1 MKSKNSQTSTFLSIL
16 LLDDDPA
23 FAHSIIQCFAEFK
36 ERPSAVKWKK
46 SVESALL
53 AIRNQEPFDIIIMDY
68 FSQTSNTNG
77 LDFCLALNQ
86 MEKQIPIVF
95 VSSVSDIQLAVEV
108 IKLGV
113 EEFLLKEEIVFSDFP
128 KNLTNIL
135 ERAQL
140 RRHRY
145 AVEKRIGMAE
155 NRTQAV
161 RELVVTICHE
171 FNNPLAAVKISYD
184 LLKRLLSSE
193 NDRRLLQ
200 TFEQNYLQIEKEI
213 RRLRDLNFER
223 IDFPHS

>member
-1 MKSKNSQTSTFLSIL
+1 
-16 LLDDDPA
+16 
-23 FAHSIIQCFAEFK
+23 
-36 ERPSAVKWKK
+36 
-46 SVESALL
+46 
-53 AIRNQEPFDIIIMDY
+53 
-68 FSQTSNTNG
+68 
-77 LDFCLALNQ
+77 
-86 MEKQIPIVF
+86 
-95 VSSVSDIQLAVEV
+95 
-108 IKLGV
+108 
-113 EEFLLKEEIVFSDFP
+113 
-128 KNLTNIL
+128 
-135 ERAQL
+135 
-140 RRHRY
+140 
-145 AVEKRIGMAE
+145 MAE